1 MSEGGGGIMDLFG
14 PNARTVLREHRE
26 RAMAMRSLLQVE
38 QDDEQ
43 EQDDDG
49 QQQVEKLLEQVRR
62 GGGPI
67 YHLGLPPVLQRPSY
81 MLNR

>member
-1 MSEGGGGIMDLFG
+1 MSAEGGGIMDLFG

-26 RAMAMRSLLQVE
+26 KAMAMRSLLQVE
-38 QDDEQ
+38 QDEQ
-43 EQDDDG
+43 VQDDDG

-81 MLNR
+81 VLNR